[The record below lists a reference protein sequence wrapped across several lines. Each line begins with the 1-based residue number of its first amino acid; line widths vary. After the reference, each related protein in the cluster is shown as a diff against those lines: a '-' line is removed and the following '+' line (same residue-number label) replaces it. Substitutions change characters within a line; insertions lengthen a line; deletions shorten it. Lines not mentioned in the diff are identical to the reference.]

1 MELSRCRI
9 RRTGCNAL
17 RSCFY
22 CTVGLIWAD
31 GDCVFITPLQPPK
44 NSSTSHHQV
53 HFCRHQVLGLFRT
66 VHGLCYSSPKKW
78 PPLISVVAER
88 VDDGSL
94 ELSIWRMNTAVQ
106 CVSFSKWAILAL
118 PQLPVL
124 QGCLWHPERDVFCLV
139 FKDSARIYVV
149 NEDSSELQEVKTI
162 TPFAGSRFVCG
173 TWSKNGKRLIL
184 ATESTLMFYS
194 IPCSD
199 IEQTEMEVI
208 LGLERVCC
216 IEGLDGDRFVCTVEL
231 PLDSMVVRSR
241 SERYL
246 MDQTRGPLETLL
258 NIHAATEGPLEG
270 SSQLF
275 LLQWNPDTDKPEVR
289 SWDELY
295 GILSPDLL
303 AVEPSSNLIVVGS
316 NSCHTLYVYGIVDE
330 QLEKLHDINLPKEE
344 RPKGVTIHNQ
354 EALLMMAKLP
364 EEERQVLS
372 LPRSEFVEYE
382 VVLQSIPL
390 SAQPQGA
397 CTLQSLLGQAAAK
410 SSASL
415 DSAVSDP
422 IARRRDSYRRDNL
435 AAERYSKTPQ
445 GPASTASSSHL
456 LAGAGEL
463 SRCDPAATMTWPR
476 GLLGDLKSHLQ
487 ASAAPPPRP
496 SSSAT
501 SESHL
506 AHRAQARRSDPTP
519 LVEDLTSLL
528 HFHEAGRSA
537 DPPPAND
544 LLDLSSLLSGGGL
557 SSSELL
563 VGRNFEEL
571 DGDVGGRLGGG
582 FHEEFFK
589 KSSGDG
595 VRQDAGG
602 TPRTPMAAPGGG
614 SHTLPRAAEHAA
626 PAAAATSTLGSVAS
640 RLAGLEG
647 CLAALGRS
655 QSRELQEIKGELS
668 AIRRLLISV
677 LFHVLPEE
685 ARSDAV
691 AKYT

>member
-118 PQLPVL
+118 PQQPVL

-208 LGLERVCC
+208 LGLERQSRCDVVLRRVCC

-303 AVEPSSNLIVVGS
+303 AVEPSSSLIVVGS

-422 IARRRDSYRRDNL
+422 IAR
-435 AAERYSKTPQ
+435 YSKTPQ

-456 LAGAGEL
+456 LAGVGEL
-463 SRCDPAATMTWPR
+463 NRCDPAATMTWPR

-506 AHRAQARRSDPTP
+506 AHRARRSDPTP

-528 HFHEAGRSA
+528 HFHEAGRK
-537 DPPPAND
+537 
-544 LLDLSSLLSGGGL
+544 
-557 SSSELL
+557 LL

-571 DGDVGGRLGGG
+571 DGDVCGRLGGG

-589 KSSGDG
+589 KSTGDG

-614 SHTLPRAAEHAA
+614 PHTLPRAAEHTA
-626 PAAAATSTLGSVAS
+626 PAASATSTLGSMAS

-655 QSRELQEIKGELS
+655 QSRELQEIKAELS